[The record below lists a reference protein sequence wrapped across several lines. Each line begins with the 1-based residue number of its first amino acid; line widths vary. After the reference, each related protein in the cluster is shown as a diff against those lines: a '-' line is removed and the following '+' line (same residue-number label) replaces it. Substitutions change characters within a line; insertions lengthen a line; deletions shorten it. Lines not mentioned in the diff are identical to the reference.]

1 MIRILIVIVM
11 LLMGQLAFG
20 QQEQLYTQFMF
31 NKLALNP
38 AYAGNEKVTCMNLL
52 YRDQWS
58 GFNGAPTTQAFSLSA
73 PLNDNKIGLGVNMV
87 NTTIGVTQKLS
98 LEGVYAY
105 KFRIGEGMLSMG
117 GSASF
122 RRYTID
128 YSDDRLIA
136 IQNIDIDPSITRER
150 ISKNLFNFG
159 FGVYYNTGLYY
170 IGASIPRLTQ
180 GNIDFD
186 QNDVLSLESR
196 HLNLMGGAA
205 FATSARFTLKPQL
218 MIRLTENAPLD
229 FDLNLSGT
237 FDEKYTLG
245 LTYRA
250 GGNQGGIGESIDFIF
265 ALQASPQV
273 LVGFAYDLT
282 LSDIRSY
289 QNGSIELILHYCFKK
304 VYDQEEIINPRYF

>member
-73 PLNDNKIGLGVNMV
+73 PLNDNKIGLGVNLV